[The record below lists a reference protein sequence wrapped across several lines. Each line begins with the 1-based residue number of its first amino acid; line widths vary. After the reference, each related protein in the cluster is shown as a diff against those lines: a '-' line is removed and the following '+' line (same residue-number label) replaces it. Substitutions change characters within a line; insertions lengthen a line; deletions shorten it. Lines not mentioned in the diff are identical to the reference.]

1 MKLFTCPG
9 CGLRL
14 HFENVVCT
22 RCGVT
27 LGFIPE
33 ETLLTAFEAAGD
45 GAWTRTADGR
55 RYRTCANSLEHQV
68 CNWMVAQENE
78 IFCVACCLNRTIPD
92 LSQSKS
98 RALWHR
104 L

>member
-1 MKLFTCPG
+1 MNSMGEVQLAILGRSSFHKFTP
-9 CGLRL
+9 
-14 HFENVVCT
+14 VC
-22 RCGVT
+22 RSN
-27 LGFIPE
+27 
-33 ETLLTAFEAAGD
+33 AALND
-45 GAWTRTADGR
+45 SLSFRTADGR